1 MKCRPSKV
9 ARRSGCLPLSAHSGS
24 ALAKPRKAFP
34 QASYALTSGRDTVGS
49 RLNHGCVWA

>member
-1 MKCRPSKV
+1 MKCRLSKV
-9 ARRSGCLPLSAHSGS
+9 RRSSGCLPLTAHSGS